1 MLCMN
6 VFSLAGRMTCVPR
19 IHIHIHIS
27 KIERLTRNYSIRSI
41 KINVSA
47 VLLWRWWLLLL
58 SLSLWWLLCST
69 AFSARCDWHDAKCK
83 ARNISFIF
91 LFSIRRH
98 PLFSLL
104 ALMLEKCE
112 QATQGYIPKSSS
124 STTSSSSPN
133 GTNGSGGG
141 GGDSDSFTK
150 DIQAFV
156 QMLEKE
162 NRPLL
167 TQDAELDG
175 LVSYRIVPQI

>member
-1 MLCMN
+1 MYVCGAQCDCQCEIQSAQYYFYFL
-6 VFSLAGRMTCVPR
+6 VF
-19 IHIHIHIS
+19 
-27 KIERLTRNYSIRSI
+27 
-41 KINVSA
+41 
-47 VLLWRWWLLLL
+47 
-58 SLSLWWLLCST
+58 
-69 AFSARCDWHDAKCK
+69 
-83 ARNISFIF
+83 
-91 LFSIRRH
+91 IRRH

-133 GTNGSGGG
+133 GTSNGSGGG
-141 GGDSDSFTK
+141 GSGSDSDSFTK

-167 TQDAELDG
+167 TNDAELDG
-175 LVSYRIVPQI
+175 LVSYHRAFVLMYSISCCHSSTQINPY

>member
-1 MLCMN
+1 
-6 VFSLAGRMTCVPR
+6 
-19 IHIHIHIS
+19 
-27 KIERLTRNYSIRSI
+27 
-41 KINVSA
+41 
-47 VLLWRWWLLLL
+47 
-58 SLSLWWLLCST
+58 
-69 AFSARCDWHDAKCK
+69 
-83 ARNISFIF
+83 
-91 LFSIRRH
+91 
-98 PLFSLL
+98 
-104 ALMLEKCE
+104 MLEKCE

-133 GTNGSGGG
+133 GTNGSGGGG